1 MQLETIRLE
10 TITET
15 YFRKGRIYRK
25 EKTRPFATFDEA
37 AEGLWY
43 GKVTEMEYADGAVEV
58 VRTESELME

>member
-1 MQLETIRLE
+1 MQLE

-15 YFRKGRIYRK
+15 FFRKGKIIRK

-37 AEGLWY
+37 AEGLQY
-43 GKVTEMEYADGAVEV
+43 GKVTEIEYADGAVEV